1 MAHRAQ
7 HSLLTYFPVPK
18 FLEMPS
24 VGIDISAS
32 AVRFL
37 EIYPSDDC
45 MVVGKY
51 DSLELKQ
58 EVDFS
63 ENILKNEELRA
74 ILTSWKKKYKLS
86 FVEAS
91 LPEEKAYLFQID
103 VPEGGDRE
111 MRDSIEF
118 RLEENAPLSA
128 AEAVFDFKIF
138 GKSQKAGM
146 QSAMVTVVPE
156 KIAAAY
162 TELLNSCGLT
172 PVSFLMEA
180 QALSKAIVPAGS
192 DSTFF
197 VIHMMKR
204 KSVLFIIKNSTVRFS
219 SSIALGSDTLT
230 DALMKSLGKDREEAR
245 TIKRTQGFLKSKDN
259 VALDILT
266 AALQP
271 LRDEIERI
279 WIYWHTRKDEQAS
292 DIQEVLLSGKDTH
305 IPGIKEY
312 LSESLRVPISRANVW
327 SNMCSF
333 DEYVPIIPKEQASEF
348 GVAIGLALP
357 KL

>member
-128 AEAVFDFKIF
+128 AEAV
-138 GKSQKAGM
+138 
-146 QSAMVTVVPE
+146 VPE

-245 TIKRTQGFLKSKDN
+245 TIKRTQGFLKSKEN